1 MERETKSWKNTVG
14 KLELDS
20 ENSTWSFTS
29 SKREKV
35 ISINS
40 WRITEKGYMTE
51 IFLEDSVWKQEIII
65 EMIEK
70 NFNDEIFLPEN
81 PDETA
86 DKIMEL
92 CGSLLSIDTTHTA
105 YNMASSLYNCLE
117 KLFTEPFLRNV
128 KCMHVYYGNG
138 LFFGVK
144 RIQHNKV
151 KRIGCIPKRCM
162 EFLGTRLDSIAD

>member
-20 ENSTWSFTS
+20 ENGTWRFTS
-29 SKREKV
+29 NKGKKV
-35 ISINS
+35 IDISS
-40 WRITEKGYMTE
+40 WRTTEKGDMTE
-51 IFLEDSVWKQEIII
+51 IFLEDSKWKKEIII

-70 NFNDEIFLPEN
+70 NFNDEFFSPKN

-92 CGSLLSIDTTHTA
+92 CGSLLSIDTTRTA

-117 KLFTEPFLRNV
+117 KLLTEPFLRNV

-144 RIQHNKV
+144 RIQYNKA
-151 KRIGCIPKRCM
+151 KRIECIPKRCM
-162 EFLGTRLDSIAD
+162 EFPGTRLDSIAD